1 MFPLFFPSLV
11 FDSCRH
17 HITILFFFPFRLDEV
32 HMLMDCTVMSGRK
45 VLSEVILWLFFTV
58 VLVKTH
64 MSLHLYNAPHAAA
77 LF

>member
-1 MFPLFFPSLV
+1 
-11 FDSCRH
+11 
-17 HITILFFFPFRLDEV
+17 
-32 HMLMDCTVMSGRK
+32 MLMDCTVMSGRK